1 MTQRVVKV
9 LLALCWWLLVAPGG
23 SQAEPSSWRD
33 KVDPSLLEESRADQ
47 QGEFLLLLDEQADL
61 SDLKALR
68 DRRQRGA
75 RVVERLR
82 ELAEGTQAGLIAE
95 LDRSGAEYRSFWAAN
110 MIWVRGSLGLLPALA
125 SSTRVARVLPNP
137 QVGLKL
143 PEEVQPDAAALE
155 GIESNLM
162 LVRAPEVWALG
173 YTGQGVVIGGADTGY
188 EWTHPALMS
197 QYRGWNGVS
206 ADHAYSWH
214 DAIHTSVGSCGADA
228 PAPCDDHDHGT
239 HTMGTMLGDDGG
251 ANQIGMAPG
260 ARWIGCRNMD
270 GGLGTPARYTE
281 CFQWFMAPTDAEGQN
296 PDPTKAPHIINNSWY
311 CPPSEGCVDPMILE
325 TVVENTRAAGILV
338 VVSAGNSG
346 PSCASVD
353 APPAIYDAS
362 FSVGATDDFDGIAS
376 FSSRGPVEID
386 GSMRLKPDVSAPGVG
401 IRSSRRGGDYRIMS
415 GTSMA
420 GPHVAGLAA
429 LLISA
434 HPELA
439 GDVDALEAAI
449 TSRRAGGRARR
460 RDRTA
465 EPFAWSVGVGRRV
478 LARPGVVEGTAYGE
492 RAEPV
497 RSEGA
502 YCTPLR
508 YSSAISPASTPPAIT
523 KLTPPPG
530 ATQWP
535 QRKRF
540 PIGDSCGR
548 WSSAACSASHFQPTN
563 DPPRLPVFLSRV
575 IGVATSRT
583 STWSSRS
590 GIPRALA
597 ALASSCEVMR
607 SFSSLY
613 ALPRLRPGSSERSK
627 SSGSAR
633 SIVVMRLFPGGQQ
646 LGSTLL

>member
-1 MTQRVVKV
+1 MAVTQRVVKV

-449 TSRRAGGRARR
+449 TSSALPLTTSQGCGG
-460 RDRTA
+460 DTSDDI
-465 EPFAWSVGVGRRV
+465 PNHTFGHGRIDALAAV
-478 LARPGVVEGTAYGE
+478 L
-492 RAEPV
+492 
-497 RSEGA
+497 
-502 YCTPLR
+502 
-508 YSSAISPASTPPAIT
+508 
-523 KLTPPPG
+523 
-530 ATQWP
+530 
-535 QRKRF
+535 
-540 PIGDSCGR
+540 
-548 WSSAACSASHFQPTN
+548 
-563 DPPRLPVFLSRV
+563 
-575 IGVATSRT
+575 GVATELPSL
-583 STWSSRS
+583 SP
-590 GIPRALA
+590 GALALA
-597 ALASSCEVMR
+597 AV
-607 SFSSLY
+607 SL
-613 ALPRLRPGSSERSK
+613 LVLGWLKGRPTGRERS
-627 SSGSAR
+627 R
-633 SIVVMRLFPGGQQ
+633 
-646 LGSTLL
+646 